1 MALGGVMVDL
11 GVLAWLLGAGHP
23 GLFGCGLHGLLG
35 VLGLGLLGFHG
46 FHGLHGLHCLHGL
59 HFGTLYDPRTEGS
72 ATSQVTW
79 QEPGFHDQITNTL
92 KTASNSS

>member
-46 FHGLHGLHCLHGL
+46 FHGLHGLH
-59 HFGTLYDPRTEGS
+59 FGTLYDPRTEGS

-79 QEPGFHDQITNTL
+79 QEPGFHDQITKTL

>member
-35 VLGLGLLGFHG
+35 VLALLGLHGLLGVLGLGLLGFHG
-46 FHGLHGLHCLHGL
+46 FHAFLFT
-59 HFGTLYDPRTEGS
+59 HF
-72 ATSQVTW
+72 
-79 QEPGFHDQITNTL
+79 
-92 KTASNSS
+92 